1 MLVRGRQTPSRRF
14 TRSERILAVEGRP
27 RRRIVR
33 ARGQGRGGPG
43 GRARFSRS
51 GWRARPACLPPA
63 APSDP
68 RVRSDARQRAPEGSN
83 TRSGAGSPAC
93 RFLSAARSRT
103 GPALAPGPT
112 AMDRRGDSRT
122 PRSRRGRRRS
132 SSGKRSRSS
141 IRIQPG
147 SARPAVRSAHGR
159 ILPVSCKRFSE
170 AWIRSRHFTRRQV
183 AATVPVEAQPWP
195 ARARNSRV
203 SKADAVLTR
212 RDRTSVGMTRSTRSK
227 LR

>member
-14 TRSERILAVEGRP
+14 TRSEILAVEGRP

-112 AMDRRGDSRT
+112 AMDRRGT
-122 PRSRRGRRRS
+122 AGRRGR
-132 SSGKRSRSS
+132 G
-141 IRIQPG
+141 
-147 SARPAVRSAHGR
+147 
-159 ILPVSCKRFSE
+159 
-170 AWIRSRHFTRRQV
+170 
-183 AATVPVEAQPWP
+183 AAAGVP
-195 ARARNSRV
+195 ARASVPDPRFGSSRGAPAPRCAARTGGFCRSPASV
-203 SKADAVLTR
+203 LVLHPAVPDPRIHETGYR
-212 RDRTSVGMTRSTRSK
+212 VGAWRWPRGRFLYGAKSPFFSWTRSPASTPYCETGDSSGERA
-227 LR
+227 L